1 MWSCACTARTRRSV
15 EGGSEASG
23 VCQGGPAAADFRAH
37 CCEPTQVIIE
47 RERENRL
54 FAELSRQGFAPPY
67 LGRFTNGRIE
77 GYLPARPLTPEEMGQ
92 TSPVDFVAYIAREL
106 ARMHSMRIH
115 GVCES
120 EPLLW
125 TLIDKWAGL
134 ASGRWDRTCFRGVG
148 QDRALGLAMHHVMS
162 GRGLDGG

>member
-15 EGGSEASG
+15 EGGSEASE
-23 VCQGGPAAADFRAH
+23 VYQGRAVPVTAR
-37 CCEPTQVIIE
+37 CSVSTQVIIE

-106 ARMHSMRIH
+106 ARMHGMQIH

-125 TLIDKWAGL
+125 TLIDKWADL
-134 ASGRWDRTCFRGVG
+134 ASGRWDRTCFGGVG
-148 QDRALGLAMHHVMS
+148 QDRAFGLAMHHVVS
-162 GRGLDGG
+162 GIGLDGG